1 MTATEPDPLPLPGLE
16 DGVDSRR
23 AVTDL
28 ESAVR
33 RTIAAHQELDH
44 LTEVDAGKCAIAIE
58 LCQVAARKRAGGR
71 MSTISNDLRLLQEI
85 LDSLTPDA
93 DTDVDAKLRAAMAEW
108 SEEVSNAADASAEV
122 RDTP

>member
-1 MTATEPDPLPLPGLE
+1 MTTHDEAQPLPGLE
-16 DGVDSRR
+16 SGVDERR

-33 RTIAAHQELDH
+33 RTIAAHQQLDH
-44 LTEVDAGKCAIAIE
+44 LSEVDAGKCAIAIE

-85 LDSLTPDA
+85 LDSLAPTEDS
-93 DTDVDAKLRAAMAEW
+93 DVDARLRAAMAEW
-108 SEEVSNAADASAEV
+108 TEEVSNAGDASTEV
-122 RDTP
+122 RDQA